1 MDRIYNGEN
10 HSINMNCWNT
20 HFEFIPCAM
29 LTLDAAG
36 IVTQCNPACMELF
49 CCEKTLVG
57 YSLFNDPNFTPSL
70 IARFGSESEFTTSL
84 PYDFAKVTYST
95 CFRQKQMDITLKVK
109 FLQDS
114 GNGAP
119 GYLVCITKGALQED
133 EKSPKKLYSS
143 DALSFTK
150 EELLKIA
157 ELIPDLI
164 FVVDKD
170 MYYRKTFAY
179 GAKLGHLYIPEDQI
193 LNKHVTGVLPARQ
206 ARLVMLAIQAAFKR
220 NKSTKVKYSLHIDG
234 VDQYYMARVIP
245 YNDSSVF
252 MMVQCITD
260 SYVSE
265 MNVQMLSY
273 AVNHTNEKIMM
284 LDDSGA
290 VVYASNRL
298 KTKYG
303 LKKTNNNYPSAL
315 FSNLFQGESWE
326 TIKKQLETSE
336 FVKVEDMFTNM
347 EGVESPMELYFYR
360 VLDIVKGNMYW
371 CFARNITERHTH
383 RKEIE
388 GVNKLMTTILDS
400 LPLAIGVKSVR
411 DGFRYVYFNAEAKRV
426 LLKISEEV
434 VGKTDFDL
442 FPGTDFPYQ
451 VRTKDMLAIEKGI
464 YSEYAVSFTG
474 PDGAEHIMNR
484 LHIYV
489 NNPDNPQIVSV
500 FWDVTEQHNN
510 EVELIKEREKN
521 SLKSAFLST
530 ISHEIR
536 TPLNAITGFSEL
548 MCEAETLDEKAVYK
562 QQIDENNERLLNLID
577 DMLLMSEIDSD
588 MAELTFARVP
598 VKTLCHNIFIRF
610 SGKEPNGVTFTF
622 DSGNSPECTLLTDEL
637 MLERV
642 LIYLLENAFKFTNKG
657 AVALSYQINT
667 EHETCKTVVLTV
679 SDTGIGIDPA
689 YSEQIY
695 EQFFKIEKYS
705 QGPGLGLT
713 LAKQI
718 MHLLGGSIWF
728 ESNERGGT
736 QFHVKLPLD

>member
-1 MDRIYNGEN
+1 MHIGDNN
-10 HSINMNCWNT
+10 SNNINSWNSY
-20 HFEFIPCAM
+20 FEFIPCAM
-29 LTLDAAG
+29 LTLDAGG
-36 IVTQCNPACMELF
+36 IVTQCNPACLELF
-49 CCEKTLVG
+49 CSEKSLVG
-57 YSLFNDPNFTPSL
+57 YSLFNDPNFTSSI
-70 IARFGSESEFTTSL
+70 IARFRTESGFTVSL
-84 PYDFAKVTYST
+84 PYDFAKVPYST
-95 CFRQKQMDITLKVK
+95 CFRQKLIYITLKVK

-119 GYLVCITKGALQED
+119 GYFVCITEGTLPEA
-133 EKSPKKLYSS
+133 EKSPKKVYSS

-170 MYYRKTFAY
+170 LYYRKTFAY
-179 GAKLGHLYIPEDQI
+179 GSKLGHLYIPEDQL
-193 LNKHVTGVLPARQ
+193 LNKHVTEVLPAKQ
-206 ARLVMLAIQAAFKR
+206 ARLIMLAIQAAFKR

-234 VDQYYMARVIP
+234 IDQFYMARVIP
-245 YNDSSVF
+245 FNDTSVF

-326 TIKKQLETSE
+326 SIKKQLETSE

-347 EGVESPMELYFYR
+347 EGIKSPMELYFYK

-371 CFARNITERHTH
+371 CFARNITERHTY

-411 DGFRYVYFNAEAKRV
+411 DDFRYVYFNAEAKRV
-426 LLKISEEV
+426 LLKIAEEV
-434 VGKTDFDL
+434 EGKTDFDL
-442 FPGTDFPYQ
+442 FPGSDFPYQ

-464 YSEYAVSFTG
+464 YSEYAVPFTG

-510 EVELIKEREKN
+510 QVELIKEREKN
-521 SLKSAFLST
+521 SLKSAFLSN

-548 MCEAETLDEKAVYK
+548 ICEAETLDEKSAYK
-562 QQIDENNERLLNLID
+562 QQIGENNERLLNLID

-588 MAELTFARVP
+588 MAELSFTRVP
-598 VKTLCHNIFIRF
+598 VKTLCNNLFNRF
-610 SGKEPNGVTFTF
+610 SGKEPQGVTFTF
-622 DSGNSPECTLLTDEL
+622 DSGDSPECILLTDEL

-642 LIYLLENAFKFTNKG
+642 FIYLLENAFKFTSRG
-657 AVALSYQINT
+657 AVTLSYQINT

-713 LAKQI
+713 LAKRI

-728 ESNERGGT
+728 ESREGGGT
-736 QFHVKLPLD
+736 LFHAKLPLS